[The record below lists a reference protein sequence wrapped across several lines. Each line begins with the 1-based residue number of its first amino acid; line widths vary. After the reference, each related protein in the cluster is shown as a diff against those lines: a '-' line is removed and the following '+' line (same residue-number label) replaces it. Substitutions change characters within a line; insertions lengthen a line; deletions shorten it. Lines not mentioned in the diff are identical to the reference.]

1 MNIKSLHS
9 MKYALPVALMFAI
22 SGPSYAVDNNLH
34 FTGHLLS
41 KSCTLVVNGGLL
53 AEVHFPVVSNRDL
66 MVAGQSSRVPV
77 VFQLKDCK
85 GPSNYEVKVTLT
97 GTEDSEQAGYLALDT
112 SSAAQGVGIGMEKTD
127 GTWGAI
133 NNTAGTTFTLNNGDN
148 NINFNAWLQ
157 AKSGREVTLGEFT
170 ATMTAT
176 FEYL

>member
-1 MNIKSLHS
+1 MTDRFPLTPHYGWIINEYKSLHS

-77 VFQLKDCK
+77 VFNSKIVK
-85 GPSNYEVKVTLT
+85 GHRIT
-97 GTEDSEQAGYLALDT
+97 
-112 SSAAQGVGIGMEKTD
+112 
-127 GTWGAI
+127 
-133 NNTAGTTFTLNNGDN
+133 
-148 NINFNAWLQ
+148 
-157 AKSGREVTLGEFT
+157 R
-170 ATMTAT
+170 
-176 FEYL
+176 

>member
-112 SSAAQGVGIGMEKTD
+112 SSAAQGVGIGMEKRTER
-127 GTWGAI
+127 GLPL
-133 NNTAGTTFTLNNGDN
+133 TTLPERRSCSTM
-148 NINFNAWLQ
+148 
-157 AKSGREVTLGEFT
+157 
-170 ATMTAT
+170 ATITSISMPGYRRKAVVK
-176 FEYL
+176 LLSASSQPL